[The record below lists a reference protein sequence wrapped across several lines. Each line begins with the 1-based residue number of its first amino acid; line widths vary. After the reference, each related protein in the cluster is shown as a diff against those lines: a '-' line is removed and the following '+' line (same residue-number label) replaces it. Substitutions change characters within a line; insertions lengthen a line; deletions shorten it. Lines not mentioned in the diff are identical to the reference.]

1 MEFQNIVVAELA
13 RPNLFVSI
21 IIPVKD
27 KNKNL
32 EECVRHCLMLDY
44 PNYEIMVLCDNNIQL
59 DDIGISP
66 HLNPLP
72 QVGEGRERGHP
83 DGKDVTVIPTGP
95 IGPAEKRDMAI
106 ERAKGDIIA
115 FLDDDTFPVRDWLK
129 NGLRHFEDPDVAAV
143 GGPAVTPDSDSLRAR
158 ASGEVYSSF
167 LASGRFIYRYVPKE
181 FQEVDDYPSCNFI
194 VRKSILKEV
203 GGFNT
208 RYWPGEDTV
217 LCLNITSHLKKKI
230 VYEPSA
236 LVFHHRRELYLPHLK
251 QVKSYALHRGY
262 FVKKFPQNSLK
273 LAYFIPSIFVA
284 GVLIG
289 AIVSILIPIMRG
301 VYLSCIGLYLL
312 IVAGASIKG
321 RDMRMNFLVWTGIIL
336 THIYYGI
343 WFLKGLL
350 SRNLKVAATGSRRL

>member
-1 MEFQNIVVAELA
+1 MIKDN
-13 RPNLFVSI
+13 PCPFVSI
-21 IIPVKD
+21 IIPVKY

-32 EECVRHCLMLDY
+32 EECVRHCLSLDY
-44 PNYEIMVLCDNNIQL
+44 PDYEIIVLCDNPIQL
-59 DDIGISP
+59 DGDSITI
-66 HLNPLP
+66 
-72 QVGEGRERGHP
+72 
-83 DGKDVTVIPTGP
+83 IPTGP

-115 FLDDDTFPVRDWLK
+115 FLDDDAFPVRDWLK
-129 NGLRHFEDPDVAAV
+129 NGLRHFENPDVAAV
-143 GGPAVTPDSDSLRAR
+143 GGPAVTPGSDSLRAR

-230 VYEPSA
+230 VYEPEA

-273 LAYFIPSIFVA
+273 LAYFIPSLFVA

-350 SRNLKVAATGSRRL
+350 SKEIRYEKT